1 MTSTSIARGALLV
14 NRMVDWQDVHG
25 KLLGIAVKRAGLDAE
40 EARWL
45 RAADELRLWRRFGM
59 VSAADY
65 MERVLGYA
73 PRARSRSYRRSKP
86 RSAVASCSSRP

>member
-1 MTSTSIARGALLV
+1 
-14 NRMVDWQDVHG
+14 MVDWQDVHG